1 MWAYV
6 KNSQVV
12 RLYSRPTALTIGGL
26 QYPANIFSSW
36 TASALKDI
44 GIYSYS
50 ETGKGRTDY
59 YTNSG
64 PVYTVDDSAGT
75 VTGTYTPTAKDL
87 TETKEAEIV
96 TIKSTVASKLQPT
109 DWMVIKANEVA
120 GNTVLSV
127 YATYRSDVRAKGNAL
142 ETSVNDAA
150 DIDAIITLHTSTYHA
165 NGSINVLA
173 SMQDW
178 PTDPD
183 APEDV

>member
-36 TASALKDI
+36 SASQLKDI
-44 GIYSYS
+44 GLYSYS

-87 TETKEAEIV
+87 TAIKEKEADTV
-96 TIKSTVASKLQPT
+96 KSQVASKLQPT
-109 DWMVIKANEVA
+109 DWMVIKASEVSS
-120 GNTVLSV
+120 NTVPSV
-127 YATYRSDVRAKGNAL
+127 YSTYRTAVRTKGNAL
-142 ETSVNDAA
+142 ETSVNNASDV
-150 DIDAIITLHTSTYHA
+150 DAIIALHTTTYHA
-165 NGSINVLA
+165 NGAINVLA

-178 PTDPD
+178 PDDPD
-183 APEDV
+183 AEDV

>member
-6 KNSQVV
+6 KSNQVV
-12 RLYSRPTALTIGGL
+12 RLYSRPTALTINGL

-50 ETGKGRTDY
+50 TTGQGDTKY

-64 PVYTVDDSAGT
+64 PTYTIDNDAGT
-75 VTGTYTPTAKDL
+75 VVGTYTPTAKDL
-87 TETKEAEIV
+87 DGIKEIEVKAVKDI
-96 TIKSTVASKLQPT
+96 VASKLAPT
-109 DWMVIKANEVA
+109 DWMVIKANEVT
-120 GNTVLSV
+120 GNTVPSV
-127 YATYRSDVRAKGNAL
+127 YATYRSGVRTKGNAL
-142 ETSVNDAA
+142 ETAVNGAA
-150 DIDAIITLHTSTYHA
+150 NVDVIITLHTSTYHA

-183 APEDV
+183 AEEV

>member
-6 KNSQVV
+6 KNSQVI

-26 QYPANIFSSW
+26 QYPASIFSSW
-36 TASALKDI
+36 SASALKDI
-44 GIYSYS
+44 GIYSYL
-50 ETGKGRTDY
+50 EAGAGRTDY

-64 PVYTVDDSAGT
+64 PVYTVNDSAGT

-87 TETKEAEIV
+87 TAIKEKEVAAV
-96 TIKSTVASKLQPT
+96 KSQVASKLQPT
-109 DWMVIKANEVA
+109 DWMVIKASEVS
-120 GNTVLSV
+120 GNTVPSK
-127 YATYRSDVRAKGNAL
+127 YSTYRAAVRTKGNAL
-142 ETSVNDAA
+142 ETSVNGAA
-150 DIDAIITLHTSTYHA
+150 NVDAIIALHTSTYHA

-183 APEDV
+183 AEEV

>member
-26 QYPANIFSSW
+26 QYPATIFSSW

-50 ETGKGRTDY
+50 ETGAGRTDY

-75 VTGTYTPTAKDL
+75 VTGTYTAAAKDL
-87 TETKEAEIV
+87 TAIKEKEVAAV
-96 TIKSTVASKLQPT
+96 KSQVASKLQPT
-109 DWMVIKANEVA
+109 DWLVVKASEVS
-120 GNTVLSV
+120 GNTVPSV

-142 ETSVNDAA
+142 ETSVNSASDV
-150 DIDAIITLHTSTYHA
+150 DAIIALHTSTYHA

-178 PTDPD
+178 PTEPD